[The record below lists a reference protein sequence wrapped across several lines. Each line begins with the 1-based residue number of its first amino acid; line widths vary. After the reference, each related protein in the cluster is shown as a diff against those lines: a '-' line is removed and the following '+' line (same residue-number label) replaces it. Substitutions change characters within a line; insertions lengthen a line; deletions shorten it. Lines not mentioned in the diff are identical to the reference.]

1 MNETS
6 LGSTLYDLRTCMNS
20 SPSLSYS
27 LVCQGYDPTSW
38 LEMCLVN
45 CEVLPNVRT
54 VLFISTFTPTRL
66 CLALGSESL
75 GAGRLNPPPQA
86 FILK

>member
-1 MNETS
+1 MIS
-6 LGSTLYDLRTCMNS
+6 
-20 SPSLSYS
+20 SLSLRYS
-27 LVCQGYDPTSW
+27 LVCQGYDPTSRS
-38 LEMCLVN
+38 EMCLLN
-45 CEVLPNVRT
+45 CEVLPTVGT